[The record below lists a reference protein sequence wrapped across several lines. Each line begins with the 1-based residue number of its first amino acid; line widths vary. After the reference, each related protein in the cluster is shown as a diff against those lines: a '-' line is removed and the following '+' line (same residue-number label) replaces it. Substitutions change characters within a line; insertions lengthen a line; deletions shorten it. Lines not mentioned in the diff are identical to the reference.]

1 MEVLSGIVN
10 FITTYIFNQP
20 FILLSLVAMLGLI
33 LQKKPLQDIIV
44 GSLKTGIGYLIL
56 SQGTSLLAGIVTPI
70 ASILNKIF
78 HVEASTTGMG
88 QVAFEADW
96 ASSIAL
102 IMVVGFIVNLL
113 LARFTKFKYVY
124 LTAHQTYFIAL
135 VYLALAVEVVANP
148 SKTMFV
154 IVGGILLGVYC
165 TLSPALVQPFMRK
178 VTGSNDLAY
187 GHTTSFGVIMG
198 ALVGKLF
205 KKHENESSESLKIPA
220 KLSFLKDITV
230 STAIIMTLLYLVGVT
245 AAGPA
250 WVQENVSGGTAAYMY
265 AISQGVMFGV
275 GITIV
280 LTGVS
285 MMIAENYRGLQ
296 GYFGEGG
303 ARCGACA
310 GLPRSVQLCP
320 HGRDAG
326 LFELPWHGDCVR
338 GAVRRCGLLCVDAA
352 RNYLLL
358 WRRPCGRVRQLYRRL
373 ARRRAG
379 RCGGGPDAELR
390 PGAYRRLP
398 AHHHCRLRA
407 LVQRLRLLC
416 VHMAVPAASEAD
428 FLN

>member
-250 WVQENVSGGTAAYMY
+250 GAGECQRRHGGIYVRHLSGRDVRCGHHHR
-265 AISQGVMFGV
+265 SHRRQHDD
-275 GITIV
+275 
-280 LTGVS
+280 LRDH
-285 MMIAENYRGLQ
+285 RGLQ
-296 GYFGEGG
+296 GHLRKSRSRRS
-303 ARCGACA
+303 AR
-310 GLPRSVQLCP
+310 P
-320 HGRDAG
+320 
-326 LFELPWHGDCVR
+326 
-338 GAVRRCGLLCVDAA
+338 
-352 RNYLLL
+352 
-358 WRRPCGRVRQLYRRL
+358 
-373 ARRRAG
+373 
-379 RCGGGPDAELR
+379 
-390 PGAYRRLP
+390 
-398 AHHHCRLRA
+398 
-407 LVQRLRLLC
+407 
-416 VHMAVPAASEAD
+416 
-428 FLN
+428 